1 MEWLNYQHLLYFWSV
16 VREGSLTAAA
26 SKLRLA
32 PSTISGQ
39 LRTLE
44 GQLGEKLFLRRGRQL
59 APSEMGRVVFRYA
72 EEIFALG
79 NELMDTVRGRAER
92 HLERLV
98 VGIAD
103 VVPKIVAR
111 RLLLPAQQ
119 LARPVHLVCR
129 EDKPDRLMAEL
140 ALHHLDVVI
149 SDAPPPPG
157 SNVRAFAHL
166 LGESGV
172 GFFATRRLARRLR
185 RSFPRSLQD
194 APVLL
199 PTENT
204 SLRRSL
210 EAWFAKRELRPRV
223 VGEFED
229 SALLKAFGQDGA
241 AVLPAHTV
249 IRAEIGRQYGLELV
263 GEVEQM
269 RESFYAISVERRL
282 THPGVLAISRR
293 ARTELSR

>member
-26 SKLRLA
+26 AKLRLA

-39 LRTLE
+39 LRILE
-44 GQLGEKLFLRRGRQL
+44 GQLGEKLLLKRGRQL
-59 APSEMGRVVFRYA
+59 APSEMGRVVYRYA
-72 EEIFALG
+72 DEIFALG
-79 NELMDTVRGRAER
+79 SELLDTLRGRAAR
-92 HLERLV
+92 HVERLV

-129 EDKPDRLMAEL
+129 EDKPDRLMADL
-140 ALHHLDVVI
+140 ALHNLDVVI

-157 SNVRAFAHL
+157 SNVRAFGHL
-166 LGESGV
+166 LGESGIA
-172 GFFATRRLARRLR
+172 FFARRPLARRLR
-185 RSFPRSLQD
+185 RSFPRSLEN

-210 EAWFAKRELRPRV
+210 EAWFAKRDIRPRV
-223 VGEFED
+223 LGEFED

-249 IRAEIGRQYGLELV
+249 IRREIGAQYGLELV
-263 GEVEQM
+263 GEVEEV
-269 RESFYAISVERRL
+269 RDSFYAISVERRL
-282 THPGVLAISRR
+282 THPGALAISRA
-293 ARTELSR
+293 ARTQLLR

>member
-1 MEWLNYQHLLYFWSV
+1 MEWLNYQHLLYFWTV

-26 SKLRLA
+26 AKLRLA
-32 PSTISGQ
+32 PSTVSGQ

-44 GQLGEKLFLRRGRQL
+44 TNLGEKLLVKRGRQL
-59 APSEMGRVVFRYA
+59 APSEMGRMVQRYA

-79 NELMDTVRGRAER
+79 GELMETVRGRATR
-92 HLERLV
+92 HAARLV
-98 VGIAD
+98 VGVAD

-119 LARPVHLVCR
+119 LPQPVYLVCR

-140 ALHHLDVVI
+140 ALHNLDVVI

-166 LGESGV
+166 LGESGI
-172 GFFATRRLARRLR
+172 GFFATRTLATRLR
-185 RSFPRSLQD
+185 RGFPRSLEN

-210 EAWFAKRELRPRV
+210 EAWFAAQGIRPRV

-229 SALLKAFGQDGA
+229 SALLKAFGQDGG

-249 IRAEIGRQYGLELV
+249 IRAEIGRQYGLHLIGRV
-263 GEVEQM
+263 KDV
-269 RESFYAISVERRL
+269 RDSFYAISVERRL
-282 THPGVLAISRR
+282 THPGVLAISRG
-293 ARTELSR
+293 ARSELRK

>member
-26 SKLRLA
+26 AKLRLA

-44 GQLGEKLFLRRGRQL
+44 GQLGEKLFVRRGRQL
-59 APSEMGRVVFRYA
+59 APSEMGRVVYRYA
-72 EEIFALG
+72 EEIFAVG
-79 NELMDTVRGRAER
+79 DELMDAVRGRAAR
-92 HLERLV
+92 HVERLV

-111 RLLLPAQQ
+111 RLLRPAQQ
-119 LARPVHLVCR
+119 LAQPVHLVCR
-129 EDKPDRLMAEL
+129 EDKPERLMAEL

-149 SDAPPPPG
+149 SDAPPPPA
-157 SNVRAFAHL
+157 SNVRAFGHL
-166 LGESGV
+166 LGESGI
-172 GFFATRRLARRLR
+172 GFFARRKLARRLR
-185 RSFPRSLQD
+185 RKFPRSLED
-194 APVLL
+194 TPVLL

-210 EAWFAKRELRPRV
+210 EAWFARRQLRPRV

-229 SALLKAFGQDGA
+229 SALLTAFGQDGT

-249 IRAEIGRQYGLELV
+249 IRAEIRKQYGLELV
-263 GEVEQM
+263 GEVEEM
-269 RESFYAISVERRL
+269 RDSFYAISVERRL
-282 THPGVLAISRR
+282 THPGVLAISRS
-293 ARTELSR
+293 ARTELLD

>member
-1 MEWLNYQHLLYFWSV
+1 MEWLNYQHLFYFWTV
-16 VREGSLTAAA
+16 VREGSLTGAAT
-26 SKLRLA
+26 KLRLA

-44 GQLGEKLFLRRGRQL
+44 TNLGEKLLLKRGRQL
-59 APSEMGRVVFRYA
+59 APSEMGRVVQRYA

-79 NELMDTVRGRAER
+79 SELMDTVRGRATR
-92 HLERLV
+92 HAARLV
-98 VGIAD
+98 VGVAD

-119 LARPVHLVCR
+119 LAEPVYLVCR
-129 EDKPDRLMAEL
+129 EDKPERLMAEL
-140 ALHHLDVVI
+140 ALHNLDVVI

-166 LGESGV
+166 LGESGI
-172 GFFATRRLARRLR
+172 GFFASKALASRLR
-185 RSFPRSLQD
+185 RSFPRSLENT
-194 APVLL
+194 PVLL

-210 EAWFAKRELRPRV
+210 ELWFAREGIKPRV
-223 VGEFED
+223 IGEFED

-249 IRAEIGRQYGLELV
+249 IRKEIGAQYGLQLV
-263 GEVEQM
+263 GRAKDV

-282 THPGVLAISRR
+282 THPGVLAISRS
-293 ARTELSR
+293 ARTALLK